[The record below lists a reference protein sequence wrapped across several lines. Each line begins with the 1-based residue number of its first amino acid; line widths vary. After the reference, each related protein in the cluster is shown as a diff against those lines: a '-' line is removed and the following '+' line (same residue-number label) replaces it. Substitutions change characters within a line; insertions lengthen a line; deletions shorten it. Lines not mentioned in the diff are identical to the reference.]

1 VEEARH
7 PNELLR
13 RARLLRGWSQQRV
26 ADHINAP
33 NRQLVYRWEAGKR
46 SPGPFY
52 RERLCQEFK
61 MTAEELGLV
70 ELTTP
75 DGADAADTVAGDWAG
90 GTADVVDSPLPES
103 VNVLVWELWR
113 DEVKRRTVL

>member
-1 VEEARH
+1 VTGGYDAARLSGFEERPVGEVRR

-13 RARLLRGWSQQRV
+13 RARVLRGWSQQRV

-33 NRQLVYRWEAGKR
+33 NRQLVYRWETGKR

-61 MTAEELGLV
+61 MTAEELGL
-70 ELTTP
+70 
-75 DGADAADTVAGDWAG
+75 
-90 GTADVVDSPLPES
+90 SS
-103 VNVLVWELWR
+103 
-113 DEVKRRTVL
+113 

>member
-1 VEEARH
+1 MEEARR

-33 NRQLVYRWEAGKR
+33 NRQLVYRWETGKR

-70 ELTTP
+70 ELP
-75 DGADAADTVAGDWAG
+75 SSRPGGRCGYSGRRPGRRDHRRSSGQPAAGVGERARAGAV
-90 GTADVVDSPLPES
+90 E
-103 VNVLVWELWR
+103 R
-113 DEVKRRTVL
+113 